1 MKTLV
6 VVLGPTGVGKT
17 ETCLRIAE
25 HFNISIINAD
35 SRQIYQELPIGTA
48 APTQEQQQRVKHFLV
63 GTHHIGDYYSASL
76 FEEDV
81 LRLLD
86 TQFREGQNVALM
98 TGGSMMYIDAV
109 CKGIDD
115 IPTIDDKTRQEMK
128 SRYETEGLQPLLAE
142 LQRLDPAYYEI
153 VDKNNP
159 KRVVHALEIC
169 VMTGKTYTS
178 FRKNTIKQRP
188 FHILK
193 IGLTRDRAELYER
206 INKRVEQMVAD
217 GLVEE
222 AQKVLPLRTT
232 NALNTVGYKEMF
244 EYFDGKCSL
253 EEAITKIQGN
263 TRKYCRKQ
271 QTWFKKDPE
280 IKWFSPENIEE
291 IIKYIETS
299 MQI

>member
-17 ETCLRIAE
+17 EACLRIAE
-25 HFNISIINAD
+25 HFNIPIINAD

-48 APTQEQQQRVKHFLV
+48 APTQEQQQRIKHFLV

-81 LRLLD
+81 LHLLD
-86 TQFREGQNVALM
+86 SQFHGGQDLALL

-128 SRYETEGLQPLLAE
+128 VRYEKEGLQPLLAE

-188 FHILK
+188 FRILK

-222 AQKVLPLRTT
+222 ARRVLPLRDT

-244 EYFDGKCSL
+244 EYLDGRCSL

-271 QTWFKKDPE
+271 QTWFKKDAE

-291 IIKYIETS
+291 IIKYIETNT
-299 MQI
+299 QI

>member
-25 HFNISIINAD
+25 HFNIPIINAD

-86 TQFREGQNVALM
+86 TQFCEGQNIALM

-128 SRYETEGLQPLLAE
+128 SRYETQGLQPLLEE

-188 FHILK
+188 FRILK

-299 MQI
+299 TQI

>member
-222 AQKVLPLRTT
+222 ARKVLPLRDT

-253 EEAITKIQGN
+253 EEAISKIQGN

>member
-1 MKTLV
+1 
-6 VVLGPTGVGKT
+6 
-17 ETCLRIAE
+17 
-25 HFNISIINAD
+25 
-35 SRQIYQELPIGTA
+35 
-48 APTQEQQQRVKHFLV
+48 
-63 GTHHIGDYYSASL
+63 
-76 FEEDV
+76 
-81 LRLLD
+81 
-86 TQFREGQNVALM
+86 
-98 TGGSMMYIDAV
+98 MYIDAV

-128 SRYETEGLQPLLAE
+128 SRYETQGLQPLLEE

-188 FHILK
+188 FRILK

-299 MQI
+299 TQI

>member
-25 HFNISIINAD
+25 HFNIPIINAD

-86 TQFREGQNVALM
+86 TQFREGQNIALM

-128 SRYETEGLQPLLAE
+128 SRYETQGLQPLLEE

-188 FHILK
+188 FRILK

-299 MQI
+299 TQI

>member
-25 HFNISIINAD
+25 HFSIPIINAD

-81 LRLLD
+81 LHLLD
-86 TQFREGQNVALM
+86 SQFHNGQDLALL

-128 SRYETEGLQPLLAE
+128 IRYEKEGLHPLLAE
-142 LQRLDPAYYEI
+142 LQHLDPAYYEI

-188 FHILK
+188 FRILK

-222 AQKVLPLRTT
+222 ARRVLSLRDT

-244 EYFDGKCSL
+244 EYLDGKCSL
-253 EEAITKIQGN
+253 EEAVTKIQGN

-271 QTWFKKDPE
+271 QTWFKKDAE

-291 IIKYIETS
+291 IIKYIETNT
-299 MQI
+299 QI